1 MFDKKMYM
9 SNPQDTLKLA
19 KLSMNGDCRVFN
31 LPFLASN
38 LTSFKIRNTASAFE
52 FMRNALYQ
60 VTVS

>member
-19 KLSMNGDCRVFN
+19 ELSMNRDWRVFN

-38 LTSFKIRNTASAFE
+38 LTSFKIRNTASTFE
-52 FMRNALYQ
+52 FMTNALHQ